1 MRLRHI
7 FILLILFVLV
17 FTASSCVSRV
27 MYEDGQFD
35 STDMLEN
42 ADENNYSEVRVPL
55 NFKDAWRL
63 YSLKLIDTNG
73 DNIPD
78 RWENISKYDASVVNE
93 GMLNYKRVGIIT
105 AGIIKADGTT
115 PKRK

>member
-7 FILLILFVLV
+7 FILLILFVLL

-42 ADENNYSEVRVPL
+42 ADDIFLLNSEI
-55 NFKDAWRL
+55 NQDDDFHD
-63 YSLKLIDTNG
+63 
-73 DNIPD
+73 
-78 RWENISKYDASVVNE
+78 
-93 GMLNYKRVGIIT
+93 
-105 AGIIKADGTT
+105 
-115 PKRK
+115 

>member
-42 ADENNYSEVRVPL
+42 ADDIFLL
-55 NFKDAWRL
+55 N
-63 YSLKLIDTNG
+63 S
-73 DNIPD
+73 
-78 RWENISKYDASVVNE
+78 
-93 GMLNYKRVGIIT
+93 GINQ
-105 AGIIKADGTT
+105 DDDFHD
-115 PKRK
+115 

>member
-42 ADENNYSEVRVPL
+42 ADNIFLLNSEI
-55 NFKDAWRL
+55 NQDDDFHD
-63 YSLKLIDTNG
+63 
-73 DNIPD
+73 
-78 RWENISKYDASVVNE
+78 
-93 GMLNYKRVGIIT
+93 
-105 AGIIKADGTT
+105 
-115 PKRK
+115 

>member
-7 FILLILFVLV
+7 FILLIIFVLV

-42 ADENNYSEVRVPL
+42 ADDISLLNSEI
-55 NFKDAWRL
+55 NQDDDFHD
-63 YSLKLIDTNG
+63 
-73 DNIPD
+73 
-78 RWENISKYDASVVNE
+78 
-93 GMLNYKRVGIIT
+93 
-105 AGIIKADGTT
+105 
-115 PKRK
+115 

>member
-7 FILLILFVLV
+7 FILLIIFVLV

-42 ADENNYSEVRVPL
+42 ADDIFLLNSEI
-55 NFKDAWRL
+55 NQEDDFHD
-63 YSLKLIDTNG
+63 
-73 DNIPD
+73 
-78 RWENISKYDASVVNE
+78 
-93 GMLNYKRVGIIT
+93 
-105 AGIIKADGTT
+105 
-115 PKRK
+115 

>member
-1 MRLRHI
+1 MTDFSELCIINKTNMRLCHI

-42 ADENNYSEVRVPL
+42 ADDIFLLNSEI
-55 NFKDAWRL
+55 NQDDDFHD
-63 YSLKLIDTNG
+63 
-73 DNIPD
+73 
-78 RWENISKYDASVVNE
+78 
-93 GMLNYKRVGIIT
+93 
-105 AGIIKADGTT
+105 
-115 PKRK
+115 

>member
-1 MRLRHI
+1 MYVINKANMRLRHI

-42 ADENNYSEVRVPL
+42 ADDIFLLNSEI
-55 NFKDAWRL
+55 NQDDDFHD
-63 YSLKLIDTNG
+63 
-73 DNIPD
+73 
-78 RWENISKYDASVVNE
+78 
-93 GMLNYKRVGIIT
+93 
-105 AGIIKADGTT
+105 
-115 PKRK
+115 

>member
-7 FILLILFVLV
+7 FILLIMFVLV

-42 ADENNYSEVRVPL
+42 ADDIFLLNSEI
-55 NFKDAWRL
+55 NQDDDFHD
-63 YSLKLIDTNG
+63 
-73 DNIPD
+73 
-78 RWENISKYDASVVNE
+78 
-93 GMLNYKRVGIIT
+93 
-105 AGIIKADGTT
+105 
-115 PKRK
+115 

>member
-42 ADENNYSEVRVPL
+42 ADDIFLLNSEI
-55 NFKDAWRL
+55 NQ
-63 YSLKLIDTNG
+63 
-73 DNIPD
+73 DND
-78 RWENISKYDASVVNE
+78 FHD
-93 GMLNYKRVGIIT
+93 
-105 AGIIKADGTT
+105 
-115 PKRK
+115 

>member
-35 STDMLEN
+35 TTDMLEN
-42 ADENNYSEVRVPL
+42 ADDIFLLNSEI
-55 NFKDAWRL
+55 NQDDDFHD
-63 YSLKLIDTNG
+63 
-73 DNIPD
+73 
-78 RWENISKYDASVVNE
+78 
-93 GMLNYKRVGIIT
+93 
-105 AGIIKADGTT
+105 
-115 PKRK
+115 

>member
-17 FTASSCVSRV
+17 FTASSCVSSV

-42 ADENNYSEVRVPL
+42 ADDIFLLNSEI
-55 NFKDAWRL
+55 NQDDDFHD
-63 YSLKLIDTNG
+63 
-73 DNIPD
+73 
-78 RWENISKYDASVVNE
+78 
-93 GMLNYKRVGIIT
+93 
-105 AGIIKADGTT
+105 
-115 PKRK
+115 

>member
-35 STDMLEN
+35 STDMLDN
-42 ADENNYSEVRVPL
+42 ADDIFLLNSEI
-55 NFKDAWRL
+55 NQDDDFHD
-63 YSLKLIDTNG
+63 
-73 DNIPD
+73 
-78 RWENISKYDASVVNE
+78 
-93 GMLNYKRVGIIT
+93 
-105 AGIIKADGTT
+105 
-115 PKRK
+115 

>member
-27 MYEDGQFD
+27 MYEDVQFD

-42 ADENNYSEVRVPL
+42 ADDIFLLNSEI
-55 NFKDAWRL
+55 NQDDDFHD
-63 YSLKLIDTNG
+63 
-73 DNIPD
+73 
-78 RWENISKYDASVVNE
+78 
-93 GMLNYKRVGIIT
+93 
-105 AGIIKADGTT
+105 
-115 PKRK
+115 

>member
-1 MRLRHI
+1 MYVIYKTNMRLRHI

-42 ADENNYSEVRVPL
+42 ADDIFLLNSEI
-55 NFKDAWRL
+55 NQDDDFHD
-63 YSLKLIDTNG
+63 
-73 DNIPD
+73 
-78 RWENISKYDASVVNE
+78 
-93 GMLNYKRVGIIT
+93 
-105 AGIIKADGTT
+105 
-115 PKRK
+115 

>member
-7 FILLILFVLV
+7 FILVIIFVLV

-42 ADENNYSEVRVPL
+42 ADDIFLLNSEI
-55 NFKDAWRL
+55 NQDDDFHD
-63 YSLKLIDTNG
+63 
-73 DNIPD
+73 
-78 RWENISKYDASVVNE
+78 
-93 GMLNYKRVGIIT
+93 
-105 AGIIKADGTT
+105 
-115 PKRK
+115 

>member
-17 FTASSCVSRV
+17 FTVSSCVSRV

-42 ADENNYSEVRVPL
+42 ADDIFLLNSEI
-55 NFKDAWRL
+55 NQDDDFHD
-63 YSLKLIDTNG
+63 
-73 DNIPD
+73 
-78 RWENISKYDASVVNE
+78 
-93 GMLNYKRVGIIT
+93 
-105 AGIIKADGTT
+105 
-115 PKRK
+115 

>member
-42 ADENNYSEVRVPL
+42 ADDIFLLNSEINQDDDFR
-55 NFKDAWRL
+55 D
-63 YSLKLIDTNG
+63 
-73 DNIPD
+73 
-78 RWENISKYDASVVNE
+78 
-93 GMLNYKRVGIIT
+93 
-105 AGIIKADGTT
+105 
-115 PKRK
+115 

>member
-1 MRLRHI
+1 MSLRHI

-42 ADENNYSEVRVPL
+42 ADDIFLLNSEI
-55 NFKDAWRL
+55 NQDDDFHD
-63 YSLKLIDTNG
+63 
-73 DNIPD
+73 
-78 RWENISKYDASVVNE
+78 
-93 GMLNYKRVGIIT
+93 
-105 AGIIKADGTT
+105 
-115 PKRK
+115 

>member
-35 STDMLEN
+35 NTDMLEN
-42 ADENNYSEVRVPL
+42 ADDIFLLNSEI
-55 NFKDAWRL
+55 NQDDDFHD
-63 YSLKLIDTNG
+63 
-73 DNIPD
+73 
-78 RWENISKYDASVVNE
+78 
-93 GMLNYKRVGIIT
+93 
-105 AGIIKADGTT
+105 
-115 PKRK
+115 

>member
-1 MRLRHI
+1 MVVGFFYYYGAIVCTVLPFLCSFCCGIWNLAENCLKYGRFFGTLYVINKTNMRLRHI

-42 ADENNYSEVRVPL
+42 ADDIFLLNSEI
-55 NFKDAWRL
+55 NQDDDFHD
-63 YSLKLIDTNG
+63 
-73 DNIPD
+73 
-78 RWENISKYDASVVNE
+78 
-93 GMLNYKRVGIIT
+93 
-105 AGIIKADGTT
+105 
-115 PKRK
+115 

>member
-27 MYEDGQFD
+27 MYEDCQFD

-42 ADENNYSEVRVPL
+42 ADDIFLLNSEI
-55 NFKDAWRL
+55 NQDDDFHD
-63 YSLKLIDTNG
+63 
-73 DNIPD
+73 
-78 RWENISKYDASVVNE
+78 
-93 GMLNYKRVGIIT
+93 
-105 AGIIKADGTT
+105 
-115 PKRK
+115 

>member
-1 MRLRHI
+1 MYIINKTNMRLRHI

-42 ADENNYSEVRVPL
+42 ADDIFLLNSEI
-55 NFKDAWRL
+55 NQDDDFHD
-63 YSLKLIDTNG
+63 
-73 DNIPD
+73 
-78 RWENISKYDASVVNE
+78 
-93 GMLNYKRVGIIT
+93 
-105 AGIIKADGTT
+105 
-115 PKRK
+115 

>member
-7 FILLILFVLV
+7 FILLILLVLV

-42 ADENNYSEVRVPL
+42 ADDIFLLNSEI
-55 NFKDAWRL
+55 NQDDDFHD
-63 YSLKLIDTNG
+63 
-73 DNIPD
+73 
-78 RWENISKYDASVVNE
+78 
-93 GMLNYKRVGIIT
+93 
-105 AGIIKADGTT
+105 
-115 PKRK
+115 